1 MKERKSMGYMIGL
14 FIGFLLGC
22 SFGVLTTTNKLK
34 RNNDNYYK
42 EGYNAG
48 YNQRRSEEKKMR
60 RKKYECNF

>member
-1 MKERKSMGYMIGL
+1 MGYMVGL

-34 RNNDNYYK
+34 RNNDNYYE

-48 YNQRRSEEKKMR
+48 YNQRRSEEKK
-60 RKKYECNF
+60 